1 MSDQQYPYGQPGPQ
15 QNQGQPQQ
23 PAGQPGPQQN
33 QGQPQQPAGQ
43 PGPQQ
48 PAGQPAQQTPYGQP
62 AAQQNFGQPA
72 GQPAQQTPYGQPA
85 QPQQQ
90 FGQPVQ
96 PQQQFSQPAGQPA
109 QQFGQP
115 APKKKGNTGLIIGLI
130 IAAVVVIGGI
140 IAIFASGVFSTAKG
154 GYDSPEAPIKAFFE
168 AFNKRDSEALRATF
182 PADMSEDADKDLS
195 DMLDD
200 INSADESIVLDV
212 DSADYS
218 DAKHLT
224 KSEWSKYGSGIQ
236 DAYEYNVDITL
247 TQDYMGTTITA
258 VEPCKFVTIK
268 WKKKWFNIYVKLD
281 QDNIEVTDYGD
292 FNDLM
297 NTDDDADEDTEADTE
312 EETTE
317 EATVTSTG
325 SADLWSNTLNIDGT
339 DYTFP
344 FDYNTVKEPLHL
356 DLSGTDGLTEDTM
369 IDARCTSDGYN
380 TDDTYTNYSY
390 FSNGNTSDEE
400 KALKDCPITV
410 FSADVYGDDAS
421 GAMQVVFPGGI
432 TWFSTVDEV
441 EAAYGTPQDDSLS
454 DYNKITYED
463 ENGNEYEFTFNDDG
477 KMNSFWIYF
486 STYAN

>member
-1 MSDQQYPYGQPGPQ
+1 MSDQQYPY
-15 QNQGQPQQ
+15 
-23 PAGQPGPQQN
+23 GQPGPQQN

-96 PQQQFSQPAGQPA
+96 PQQQFGQPAGQPA

-312 EETTE
+312 ADTEEETTE

>member
-23 PAGQPGPQQN
+23 PAGQP
-33 QGQPQQPAGQ
+33 
-43 PGPQQ
+43 
-48 PAGQPAQQTPYGQP
+48 
-62 AAQQNFGQPA
+62 
-72 GQPAQQTPYGQPA
+72 AQQTPYGQPA

-90 FGQPVQ
+90 FGQSVQ
-96 PQQQFSQPAGQPA
+96 PQQQFGQSVQPQQQFGQPAGQPA

-312 EETTE
+312 ADTEEETTE

-369 IDARCTSDGYN
+369 IDARGTSDGYN

-390 FSNGNTSDEE
+390 FSNGNTSDEK

-463 ENGNEYEFTFNDDG
+463 GNGNEYEFTFNDDG

>member
-1 MSDQQYPYGQPGPQ
+1 MSDQQYPYGQPG
-15 QNQGQPQQ
+15 PQQ

-33 QGQPQQPAGQ
+33 QGQPQ
-43 PGPQQ
+43 
-48 PAGQPAQQTPYGQP
+48 
-62 AAQQNFGQPA
+62 QPA

-96 PQQQFSQPAGQPA
+96 PQQQFGQPAGQPA

-312 EETTE
+312 ADTEEETTE

-369 IDARCTSDGYN
+369 IDARWTSDGYN

-463 ENGNEYEFTFNDDG
+463 GNGNEYEFTFNDDG

>member
-15 QNQGQPQQ
+15 QNQGQ
-23 PAGQPGPQQN
+23 
-33 QGQPQQPAGQ
+33 
-43 PGPQQ
+43 PQQ

-96 PQQQFSQPAGQPA
+96 PQQQFGQPAGQPA

-312 EETTE
+312 ADTEEETTE

>member
-1 MSDQQYPYGQPGPQ
+1 MSDQQYPY
-15 QNQGQPQQ
+15 
-23 PAGQPGPQQN
+23 GQPGPQQN

-62 AAQQNFGQPA
+62 A
-72 GQPAQQTPYGQPA
+72 

-96 PQQQFSQPAGQPA
+96 PQQQFGQPAGQPA

-312 EETTE
+312 ADTEEETTE

>member
-15 QNQGQPQQ
+15 QNQGQPQ
-23 PAGQPGPQQN
+23 
-33 QGQPQQPAGQ
+33 
-43 PGPQQ
+43 
-48 PAGQPAQQTPYGQP
+48 
-62 AAQQNFGQPA
+62 QPA

-96 PQQQFSQPAGQPA
+96 PQQQFGQPAGQPA

-312 EETTE
+312 ADTEEETTE

>member
-1 MSDQQYPYGQPGPQ
+1 MSDQQYPY
-15 QNQGQPQQ
+15 
-23 PAGQPGPQQN
+23 GQPGPQQN

-96 PQQQFSQPAGQPA
+96 PQQQFGQPAGQPA

-312 EETTE
+312 ADTEEETTE

-369 IDARCTSDGYN
+369 IDARLTSDGYN

-390 FSNGNTSDEE
+390 FSNGNTSDEK

>member
-15 QNQGQPQQ
+15 QNQGQ
-23 PAGQPGPQQN
+23 
-33 QGQPQQPAGQ
+33 
-43 PGPQQ
+43 PQQ

-72 GQPAQQTPYGQPA
+72 GQPAQQFGQPA

-96 PQQQFSQPAGQPA
+96 PQQQFGQPAGQPA

-312 EETTE
+312 ADTEEETTE

-369 IDARCTSDGYN
+369 IDARWTSDGYN

-390 FSNGNTSDEE
+390 FSNGNTSDEK

>member
-23 PAGQPGPQQN
+23 PAGQPGPQ
-33 QGQPQQPAGQ
+33 
-43 PGPQQ
+43 
-48 PAGQPAQQTPYGQP
+48 
-62 AAQQNFGQPA
+62 QPA

-312 EETTE
+312 ADTEEETTE

-369 IDARCTSDGYN
+369 IDARWTSDGYN

-390 FSNGNTSDEE
+390 FSNGNTSDEK